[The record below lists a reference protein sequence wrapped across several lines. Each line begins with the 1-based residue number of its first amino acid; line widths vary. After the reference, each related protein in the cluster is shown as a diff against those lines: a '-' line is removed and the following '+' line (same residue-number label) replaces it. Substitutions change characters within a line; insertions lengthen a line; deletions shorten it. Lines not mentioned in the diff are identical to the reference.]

1 MCAKTSPQAN
11 ESKPMKMSDLLGFI
25 EKPEDFDILYQ
36 GHKVTYL
43 NEAGN
48 VTEDSKFFA
57 AGFEF
62 GAHVIVHVEAYRGDD
77 GFETAYEA
85 WIDSLPEIEKEEYLD
100 IAYAE
105 VRAKHVDD
113 PPVYS
118 VKDREERYKG
128 VRDRA
133 QALLDAAVEAARDG
147 NGEWPE
153 LIEGY
158 RVDSSGEVKSL
169 GHYEWMHEA
178 DLEEIEIVR
187 KALDAGTTSA

>member
-1 MCAKTSPQAN
+1 
-11 ESKPMKMSDLLGFI
+11 MKMSDLLGFI
-25 EKPEDFDILYQ
+25 ESPEDFDILYQ

-43 NEAGN
+43 NEAGS
-48 VTEDSKFFA
+48 VTKDSKFFA

-62 GAHVIVHVEAYRGDD
+62 GAQVIVHVEGYRGD
-77 GFETAYEA
+77 GFEAAYET
-85 WIDSLPEIEKEEYLD
+85 WIDSLPEIEKEEYVE
-100 IAYAE
+100 AYAPRSDSE
-105 VRAKHVDD
+105 SFYQLACDEIEAPAVNYPWNEYREKRLARA
-113 PPVYS
+113 
-118 VKDREERYKG
+118 RE
-128 VRDRA
+128 
-133 QALLDAAVEAARDG
+133 LLDAAVEAARDG

-158 RVDSSGEVKSL
+158 REDSSSQVKSL